1 MLHSTGSAAAA
12 VAAASASWRAGMQG
26 KCIVF
31 SNFIEAIDSV
41 ANSLTEAPILKC
53 TLGIAVYS
61 KCTGPLT
68 FPEFW

>member
-41 ANSLTEAPILKC
+41 ANSLR
-53 TLGIAVYS
+53 GY
-61 KCTGPLT
+61 
-68 FPEFW
+68 